1 MAHVYQLKYTVTH
14 IQEEAGT
21 HSRSWRGF
29 MATEVSQRAESK
41 SSTDTLT
48 RLQPCTDV
56 HYDYYLYLN
65 CTFYVHVLVTQSC
78 PTLCNPINWSP
89 PGSSIHGILQARVL
103 EWVAISFSRES
114 SKPRDQTRVSQ
125 IPGRCFNL
133 WATREAPFN
142 QYIYC
147 LIFCICNILN
157 EIIKYYIYSL

>member
-29 MATEVSQRAESK
+29 MATEVSQRAENK

-65 CTFYVHVLVTQSC
+65 CTIYVHVLVAQSC
-78 PTLCNPINWSP
+78 PTLWDPINWSP
-89 PGSSIHGILQARVL
+89 PGSSIHGILQARTL
-103 EWVAISFSRES
+103 NLVAIPFSTGS
-114 SKPRDQTRVSQ
+114 SKPRDQTLVSC
-125 IPGRCFNL
+125 IGGRCFKL
-133 WATREAPFN
+133 WATREAHWYILEIKPF
-142 QYIYC
+142 
-147 LIFCICNILN
+147 LVT
-157 EIIKYYIYSL
+157 